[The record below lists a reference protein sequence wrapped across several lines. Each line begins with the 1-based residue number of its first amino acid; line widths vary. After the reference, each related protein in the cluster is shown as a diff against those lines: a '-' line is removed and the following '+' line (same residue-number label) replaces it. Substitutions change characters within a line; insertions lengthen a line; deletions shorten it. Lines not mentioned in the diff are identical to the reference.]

1 MEQTTSNYSY
11 SNSNNSKNEKNI
23 NLNDIKQL
31 KSKYYE
37 TELEKE
43 GLNSLV
49 ESLKTK
55 VRTLQQQIFV
65 QESSIQLTQQLKSEK
80 EILLEQVEKYKQKIN
95 DSDLQLNLIRKE
107 LSSLREDNNDYI
119 RKYNELQQQ
128 NVQLQQLN
136 NLLEL
141 DKQQLNKKFRENDE
155 EKIILQTELKQ
166 CNEQSNLI
174 ENVKD
179 EIKTSFEKLDSD
191 YRRLQCKNSEFE
203 LEIENLHCEVK
214 RLREKCVLQY
224 HEVDESNKLN
234 DKLKNDIKDLQRLI
248 VEQDRIL
255 REKNQQEN
263 GIHPAYCNVCNKYI
277 VGVRYKCGHCD
288 DYDICSNCE
297 TSNHNRNHMFIKIKR
312 PIDTIGNNKF
322 GKSTLLPEFQ
332 LIEQNEQDI
341 DHKVVCNVCH
351 KNVRGVRYKCGHC
364 TKFEICTNCE
374 AYPFNLHDPTH
385 VFIKI
390 KRPVQID
397 SNEILLPSEFR
408 SIINKSSN
416 I

>member
-1 MEQTTSNYSY
+1 MMEQTSS
-11 SNSNNSKNEKNI
+11 SNSKKDKNKPI
-23 NLNDIKQL
+23 DYNDLKQL

-37 TELEKE
+37 SELEKE
-43 GLNSLV
+43 GLNSLA

-55 VRTLQQQIFV
+55 IRTLQQQIFS
-65 QESSIQLTQQLKSEK
+65 QESSIQLVRELESQKVT
-80 EILLEQVEKYKQKIN
+80 LLEQAENYKKRVN
-95 DSDLQLNLIRKE
+95 DSDLQLSIIKKE
-107 LSSLREDNNDYI
+107 LTSLREENNDFT

-128 NVQLQQLN
+128 NVQIRQLN

-141 DKQQLNKKFRENDE
+141 DKQHLNKKLRESED
-155 EKIILQTELKQ
+155 EKIVLQKELGQ

-174 ENVKD
+174 EDNIH
-179 EIKTSFEKLDSD
+179 EIKSSFEKLDAD
-191 YRRLQCKNSEFE
+191 YRVLQCKNSELE
-203 LEIENLHCEVK
+203 LEIENLQCEVK

-224 HEVDESNKLN
+224 HEIDESNKLN
-234 DKLKNDIKDLQRLI
+234 GKLKGDIEDLQRLFI
-248 VEQDRIL
+248 EQDRVL

-297 TSNHNRNHMFIKIKR
+297 TSNHDRNHVLIKIKR
-312 PIDTIGNNKF
+312 PINNDRFVK
-322 GKSTLLPEFQ
+322 TALLPEFQ

-341 DHKVVCNVCH
+341 DHRTNCSVCH
-351 KNVRGVRYKCGHC
+351 KKIRGVRYKCGHC
-364 TKFEICTNCE
+364 AKFELCVNCE

-390 KRPVQID
+390 RRPVQID

-408 SIINKSSN
+408 SIVNRSSN

>member
-1 MEQTTSNYSY
+1 MEQTSS
-11 SNSNNSKNEKNI
+11 SNSKKDKNKPI
-23 NLNDIKQL
+23 DYNDLKQL

-37 TELEKE
+37 SELEKE
-43 GLNSLV
+43 GLNSLA

-55 VRTLQQQIFV
+55 IRTLQQQIFS
-65 QESSIQLTQQLKSEK
+65 QESSIQLVRELESQKVT
-80 EILLEQVEKYKQKIN
+80 LLEQAENYKKRVN
-95 DSDLQLNLIRKE
+95 DSDLQLSIIKKE
-107 LSSLREDNNDYI
+107 LTSLREENNDFT

-128 NVQLQQLN
+128 NVQIRQLN

-141 DKQQLNKKFRENDE
+141 DKQHLNKKLRESED
-155 EKIILQTELKQ
+155 EKIVLQKELGQ

-174 ENVKD
+174 EDNIH
-179 EIKTSFEKLDSD
+179 EIKSSFEKLDAD
-191 YRRLQCKNSEFE
+191 YRVLQCKNSELE
-203 LEIENLHCEVK
+203 LEIENLQCEVK

-224 HEVDESNKLN
+224 HEIDESNKLN
-234 DKLKNDIKDLQRLI
+234 GKLKGDIEDLQRLFI
-248 VEQDRIL
+248 EQDRVL

-297 TSNHNRNHMFIKIKR
+297 TSNHDRNHVLIKIKR
-312 PIDTIGNNKF
+312 PINNDRFVK
-322 GKSTLLPEFQ
+322 TALLPEFQ

-341 DHKVVCNVCH
+341 DHRTNCSVCH
-351 KNVRGVRYKCGHC
+351 KKIRGVRYKCGHC
-364 TKFEICTNCE
+364 AKFELCVNCE

-390 KRPVQID
+390 RRPVQID

-408 SIINKSSN
+408 SIVNRSSN